1 MIKVGLTGS
10 IGMGK
15 STVADMFKSFGYP
28 VFDADKA
35 VHDLYESGG
44 AGINIIKSFY
54 PAAVINSA
62 VNRDKLRS
70 YIIEN
75 PDKIRE
81 LESLIHPLVKKLRDD
96 FLKTNQNEE
105 LLVFDIPLL
114 FETGLNKTMDI
125 TVVVSAPYHVQHKR
139 VMSREGMTERIFSE
153 LLAKQISDDE
163 KKTMADIVIKTD
175 ESLNMTKIKVKD
187 LISSLGIRVN

>member
-1 MIKVGLTGS
+1 VIKVGVTGS

-15 STVADMFKSFGYP
+15 STVADMFKNFGYP

-35 VHDLYESGG
+35 VHDLYEKGG
-44 AGINIIKSFY
+44 AGIDIIKSFY
-54 PAAVINSA
+54 PAAVVNSA
-62 VNRDKLRS
+62 VDREILRS
-70 YIIEN
+70 YIAEN

-81 LESLIHPLVKKLRDD
+81 LEILIHPLVKKLRDD
-96 FLKTNQNEE
+96 FLKTNQNKE

-114 FETGLNKTMDI
+114 FETGLNKNMDI

-139 VMSREGMTERIFSE
+139 VMSREGMTEKIFSG

-175 ESLNMTKIKVKD
+175 ESLNMTKSKVKEF
-187 LISSLGIRVN
+187 ISSLGVKVN

>member
-81 LESLIHPLVKKLRDD
+81 LEGLIHPLVKKLRDD
-96 FLKTNQNEE
+96 FLKINQNKE
-105 LLVFDIPLL
+105 LIVFDIPLL

>member
-15 STVADMFKSFGYP
+15 STVADMFKNFGCP

-35 VHDLYESGG
+35 VHGLYEKGG
-44 AGINIIKSFY
+44 AGIDIIKSFY
-54 PAAVINSA
+54 PAAVVNSA
-62 VNRDKLRS
+62 VDREILRS
-70 YIIEN
+70 YIAEN

-81 LESLIHPLVKKLRDD
+81 LETFIHPLVKKLRDD
-96 FLKTNQNEE
+96 FLKTNQNKE

-114 FETGLNKTMDI
+114 FETGLNKNMDI

-139 VMSREGMTERIFSE
+139 VMSREGMTEKIFSG
-153 LLAKQISDDE
+153 LLAKQISNDE
-163 KKTMADIVIKTD
+163 KKTMADIIIKTD
-175 ESLNMTKIKVKD
+175 ESLNITKSKVKEF
-187 LISSLGIRVN
+187 ISSLGVKVN

>member
-15 STVADMFKSFGYP
+15 STVADMFKGFGYS

-35 VHDLYESGG
+35 VHDLYEKGG
-44 AGINIIKSFY
+44 EGINIIKSFY

-62 VNRDKLRS
+62 VDREILRS
-70 YIIEN
+70 YIVEN

-81 LESLIHPLVKKLRDD
+81 LETLIHPLVKKLRDD
-96 FLKTNQNEE
+96 FLKANQNKE

-139 VMSREGMTERIFSE
+139 VMSREGMTEKIFSG

-175 ESLNMTKIKVKD
+175 ESLNMTKSKVKD
-187 LISSLGIRVN
+187 LISSLGVKVN

>member
-1 MIKVGLTGS
+1 VIKVGLTGS

-15 STVADMFKSFGYP
+15 STVADMFKNFGYP

-35 VHDLYESGG
+35 VHDLYEKGG
-44 AGINIIKSFY
+44 AGIDIIKSFY
-54 PAAVINSA
+54 PAAVVNSA
-62 VNRDKLRS
+62 VDREILRS
-70 YIIEN
+70 YIVEN

-81 LESLIHPLVKKLRDD
+81 LEILIHPLVKKLRDD
-96 FLKTNQNEE
+96 FLKTNQNKE

-114 FETGLNKTMDI
+114 FETGLNKNMDI

-139 VMSREGMTERIFSE
+139 VMSREGMTEKIFSG
-153 LLAKQISDDE
+153 LLAKQIGDDE

-175 ESLNMTKIKVKD
+175 ESLNMTKSKVKEF
-187 LISSLGIRVN
+187 ISSLGVKVN

>member
-15 STVADMFKSFGYP
+15 STVADMFKNFGCP

-35 VHDLYESGG
+35 VHGLYEKGG
-44 AGINIIKSFY
+44 AGIDIIKSFY
-54 PAAVINSA
+54 PAAVVNSA
-62 VNRDKLRS
+62 VDREILRS
-70 YIIEN
+70 YIAEN

-81 LESLIHPLVKKLRDD
+81 LETFIHPLVKKLRDD
-96 FLKTNQNEE
+96 FLKINQNKE

-175 ESLNMTKIKVKD
+175 ESLNMTKSKVKD
-187 LISSLGIRVN
+187 FISSLGIRVN

>member
-35 VHDLYESGG
+35 VHNLYERGG

-81 LESLIHPLVKKLRDD
+81 LEGLIHPLVKKLRDD
-96 FLKTNQNEE
+96 FLKINQNKE
-105 LLVFDIPLL
+105 LIVFDIPLL

-175 ESLNMTKIKVKD
+175 ESLNMTKSKVKD

>member
-15 STVADMFKSFGYP
+15 STVADMFKNFGYP

-35 VHDLYESGG
+35 VHDLYEKGG
-44 AGINIIKSFY
+44 AGIDIIKSFY
-54 PAAVINSA
+54 PAAVVNSA
-62 VNRDKLRS
+62 VDREILRS
-70 YIIEN
+70 YIVEN

-81 LESLIHPLVKKLRDD
+81 LEILIHPLVKKLRDD
-96 FLKTNQNEE
+96 FLKTNQNKE

-114 FETGLNKTMDI
+114 FETGLNKNMDI

-139 VMSREGMTERIFSE
+139 VMSREGMTEKIFSG

-175 ESLNMTKIKVKD
+175 ESLNMTKSKVKEF
-187 LISSLGIRVN
+187 ISSLGVKVN

>member
-35 VHDLYESGG
+35 VHDLYERGG

-96 FLKTNQNEE
+96 FLKINQNKE
-105 LLVFDIPLL
+105 LIVFDIPLL

-175 ESLNMTKIKVKD
+175 ESLNMTKSKVKD
-187 LISSLGIRVN
+187 LISNLGIRVN

>member
-15 STVADMFKSFGYP
+15 STVADMFKKFGCP

-35 VHDLYESGG
+35 VHGLYEKGG
-44 AGINIIKSFY
+44 AGIDIIKSFY
-54 PAAVINSA
+54 PAAVVNSA
-62 VNRDKLRS
+62 VDREILRS
-70 YIIEN
+70 YIAEN

-81 LESLIHPLVKKLRDD
+81 LETLIHPLVKKLRDD
-96 FLKTNQNEE
+96 FLKTNQNKE

-114 FETGLNKTMDI
+114 FETGLNKNMDI

-139 VMSREGMTERIFSE
+139 VMSREGMTEKIFSG
-153 LLAKQISDDE
+153 LLAKQISNDE
-163 KKTMADIVIKTD
+163 KKTMADIIIKTD
-175 ESLNMTKIKVKD
+175 ESLNITKSKVKEF
-187 LISSLGIRVN
+187 ISSLGVKVN

>member
-54 PAAVINSA
+54 PAAVVNSA

-81 LESLIHPLVKKLRDD
+81 LEGLIHPLVKKLRDD
-96 FLKTNQNEE
+96 FLKINQNKE
-105 LLVFDIPLL
+105 LIVFDIPLL

>member
-15 STVADMFKSFGYP
+15 STVADMFKNFGCP

-35 VHDLYESGG
+35 VHGLYEKGG
-44 AGINIIKSFY
+44 AGIDIIKSFY
-54 PAAVINSA
+54 PAAVVNSA
-62 VNRDKLRS
+62 VDREILRS
-70 YIIEN
+70 FIAEN

-81 LESLIHPLVKKLRDD
+81 LETLIHPLVKKLRDD
-96 FLKTNQNEE
+96 FLKTNQNKE

-114 FETGLNKTMDI
+114 FETGLNKNMDI

-139 VMSREGMTERIFSE
+139 VMSREGMTEKIFSG
-153 LLAKQISDDE
+153 LLAKQISNDE
-163 KKTMADIVIKTD
+163 KKTMADIIIKTD
-175 ESLNMTKIKVKD
+175 ESLNITKSKVKEF
-187 LISSLGIRVN
+187 ISSLGVKVN

>member
-15 STVADMFKSFGYP
+15 STVADMFKNFGCP

-35 VHDLYESGG
+35 VHGLYEKGG
-44 AGINIIKSFY
+44 AGIDIIKSFY
-54 PAAVINSA
+54 PAAVVNSA
-62 VNRDKLRS
+62 VDREILRS
-70 YIIEN
+70 YIAEN

-81 LESLIHPLVKKLRDD
+81 LETLIHPLVKKLRDD
-96 FLKTNQNEE
+96 FLKTNQNKE

-114 FETGLNKTMDI
+114 FETGLNKNMDI

-139 VMSREGMTERIFSE
+139 VMSREGMTEKIFSG
-153 LLAKQISDDE
+153 LLAKQISNDE
-163 KKTMADIVIKTD
+163 KKTMADIIIKTD
-175 ESLNMTKIKVKD
+175 ESLNMTKSKVKEF
-187 LISSLGIRVN
+187 ISSLGVKVN

>member
-15 STVADMFKSFGYP
+15 STVADMFKNFGCP

-35 VHDLYESGG
+35 VHGLYEKGG
-44 AGINIIKSFY
+44 AGIVIIKSFY
-54 PAAVINSA
+54 PAAVVNSA
-62 VNRDKLRS
+62 VDREILRS
-70 YIIEN
+70 YIAEN

-81 LESLIHPLVKKLRDD
+81 LETFIHPLVKKLRDD
-96 FLKTNQNEE
+96 FLKTNQNKE

-114 FETGLNKTMDI
+114 FETGLNKNMDI

-139 VMSREGMTERIFSE
+139 VMSREGMTEKIFSG
-153 LLAKQISDDE
+153 LLAKQISNDE
-163 KKTMADIVIKTD
+163 KKTMADIIIKTD
-175 ESLNMTKIKVKD
+175 ESLNITKSKVKEF
-187 LISSLGIRVN
+187 ISSLGVKVN

>member
-15 STVADMFKSFGYP
+15 STVADMFKNFGCP

-35 VHDLYESGG
+35 VHDLYEKGG
-44 AGINIIKSFY
+44 AGIDIIKSFY
-54 PAAVINSA
+54 PAAVVNSA
-62 VNRDKLRS
+62 VDREILRS
-70 YIIEN
+70 YIAEN

-81 LESLIHPLVKKLRDD
+81 LETFIHPLVKKLRDD
-96 FLKTNQNEE
+96 FLKTNQNKE

-114 FETGLNKTMDI
+114 FETGLNKNMDI

-139 VMSREGMTERIFSE
+139 VMSREGMTEKIFSG
-153 LLAKQISDDE
+153 LLAKQISNDE
-163 KKTMADIVIKTD
+163 KKTMADIIIKTD
-175 ESLNMTKIKVKD
+175 ESLNITKSKVKEF
-187 LISSLGIRVN
+187 ISSLGVKVN

>member
-15 STVADMFKSFGYP
+15 STVADMFKNFGCP

-35 VHDLYESGG
+35 VHGLYEKGG
-44 AGINIIKSFY
+44 AGIEIIKSFY
-54 PAAVINSA
+54 PAAVVNSA
-62 VNRDKLRS
+62 VDREILRS
-70 YIIEN
+70 FIAEN

-81 LESLIHPLVKKLRDD
+81 LETLIHPLVKKLRDD
-96 FLKTNQNEE
+96 FLKTNQNKE

-114 FETGLNKTMDI
+114 FETGLNKNMDI

-139 VMSREGMTERIFSE
+139 VMSREGMTEKIFSG
-153 LLAKQISDDE
+153 LLAKQISNDE
-163 KKTMADIVIKTD
+163 KKTMADIIIKTD
-175 ESLNMTKIKVKD
+175 ESLNITKSKVKEF
-187 LISSLGIRVN
+187 ISSLGVKVN

>member
-15 STVADMFKSFGYP
+15 STVADMFKNFGCP

-35 VHDLYESGG
+35 VHGLYEKGG
-44 AGINIIKSFY
+44 AGIDIIKSFY
-54 PAAVINSA
+54 PAAVVNSA
-62 VNRDKLRS
+62 VDREILRT
-70 YIIEN
+70 YIAEN

-81 LESLIHPLVKKLRDD
+81 LETLIHPLVKKLRDD
-96 FLKTNQNEE
+96 FLKTNQNKE

-114 FETGLNKTMDI
+114 FETGLNKNMDI

-139 VMSREGMTERIFSE
+139 VMSREGMTEKIFSG
-153 LLAKQISDDE
+153 LLAKQISNDE
-163 KKTMADIVIKTD
+163 KKTMADIIIKTD
-175 ESLNMTKIKVKD
+175 ESLNITKSKVKEF
-187 LISSLGIRVN
+187 ISSLGVKVN

>member
-1 MIKVGLTGS
+1 VIKVGLTGS

-35 VHDLYESGG
+35 VHNLYERGG

-81 LESLIHPLVKKLRDD
+81 LEGLIHPLVKKLRDD
-96 FLKTNQNEE
+96 FLKINQNKE
-105 LLVFDIPLL
+105 LIVFDIPLL

-175 ESLNMTKIKVKD
+175 ESLNMTKSKVKD

>member
-35 VHDLYESGG
+35 VHDLYERGG

-96 FLKTNQNEE
+96 FLKINQNKE
-105 LLVFDIPLL
+105 LIVFDIPLL

>member
-35 VHDLYESGG
+35 VHDLYERGG

-81 LESLIHPLVKKLRDD
+81 LEGLIHPLVKKLRDD
-96 FLKTNQNEE
+96 FLKINQNKE
-105 LLVFDIPLL
+105 LIVFDIPLL

-175 ESLNMTKIKVKD
+175 ESLNMTKSKVKD
-187 LISSLGIRVN
+187 FISSLGIRVN

>member
-15 STVADMFKSFGYP
+15 STVADMFKNFGCP

-35 VHDLYESGG
+35 VHGLYEKGG
-44 AGINIIKSFY
+44 AGIDIIKSFY
-54 PAAVINSA
+54 PAAVVNSA
-62 VNRDKLRS
+62 VDREILRS
-70 YIIEN
+70 YIAEN

-81 LESLIHPLVKKLRDD
+81 LETFIHPLVKKLRDD
-96 FLKTNQNEE
+96 FLKTNQNKE

-114 FETGLNKTMDI
+114 FETGLNKNMDI

-139 VMSREGMTERIFSE
+139 VMSREGMTEKIFSG
-153 LLAKQISDDE
+153 LLAKQISNDE
-163 KKTMADIVIKTD
+163 KKIMADIIIKTD
-175 ESLNMTKIKVKD
+175 ESLNITKSKVKEF
-187 LISSLGIRVN
+187 ISSLGVKVN

>member
-35 VHDLYESGG
+35 VHDLYERGG

-81 LESLIHPLVKKLRDD
+81 LEGLIHPLVKKLRDD
-96 FLKTNQNEE
+96 FLKINQNKE
-105 LLVFDIPLL
+105 LIVFDIPLL

-175 ESLNMTKIKVKD
+175 ESLNMTKSKVKD

>member
-15 STVADMFKSFGYP
+15 STVANMFKNFGCP

-35 VHDLYESGG
+35 VHGLYEKGG
-44 AGINIIKSFY
+44 AGIDIIKSFY
-54 PAAVINSA
+54 PAAVVNSA
-62 VNRDKLRS
+62 VDREILRS
-70 YIIEN
+70 YIAEN

-81 LESLIHPLVKKLRDD
+81 LETFIHPLVKKLRDD
-96 FLKTNQNEE
+96 FLKTNQNKE

-114 FETGLNKTMDI
+114 FETGLNKNMDI

-139 VMSREGMTERIFSE
+139 VMSREGMTEKIFSG
-153 LLAKQISDDE
+153 LLAKQISNDE
-163 KKTMADIVIKTD
+163 KKTMADIIIKTD
-175 ESLNMTKIKVKD
+175 ESLNITKSKVKEF
-187 LISSLGIRVN
+187 ISSLGVKVN

>member
-15 STVADMFKSFGYP
+15 STVADMFKNFGCP

-35 VHDLYESGG
+35 VHGLYEKGG
-44 AGINIIKSFY
+44 AGIDIIKSFY
-54 PAAVINSA
+54 PAAVVNSA
-62 VNRDKLRS
+62 VDREILRS
-70 YIIEN
+70 YIAEN

-81 LESLIHPLVKKLRDD
+81 LETLIHPLVKKLRDD
-96 FLKTNQNEE
+96 FLKTNQNKE

-114 FETGLNKTMDI
+114 FETGLNKNMDI

-139 VMSREGMTERIFSE
+139 VMSREGMTEKIFSG
-153 LLAKQISDDE
+153 LLAKQIGDDE
-163 KKTMADIVIKTD
+163 KKTIADIVIKTD
-175 ESLNMTKIKVKD
+175 ESLNMTKSKVKEF
-187 LISSLGIRVN
+187 ISSLGVKVN